1 MAMSATAKLGV
12 SVCLGG
18 LTTIL
23 TDSAIQYFAP
33 ATDATGKETWYYKY
47 SSLLGGGASLATAGI
62 LYKLWGSEEAVVAGL
77 AGVLTALA
85 IPTRQY
91 VVSVTTQG
99 LRGMAPVR
107 NLAAHA
113 AAGAR

>member
-1 MAMSATAKLGV
+1 MSSTAKLGV
-12 SVCLGG
+12 SVGLGG

-33 ATDATGKETWYYKY
+33 ESTTTDPLWYKKY
-47 SSLLGGGASLATAGI
+47 SSLLGGAASLATAGI
-62 LYKLWGSEEAVVAGL
+62 LWKLWGSEEGVVAGL

-85 IPTRQY
+85 IPTREYIYTVQTG
-91 VVSVTTQG
+91 S

-113 AAGAR
+113 AASAR